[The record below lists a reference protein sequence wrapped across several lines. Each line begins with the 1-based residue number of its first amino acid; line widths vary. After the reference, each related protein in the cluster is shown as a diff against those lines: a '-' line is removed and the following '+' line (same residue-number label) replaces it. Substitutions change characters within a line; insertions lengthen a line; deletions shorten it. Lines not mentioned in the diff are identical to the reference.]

1 MMFDKH
7 VRKVCFTRRQMLQSS
22 GAIAGALALG
32 SVLRGAPAAAAA
44 TFYKGAD
51 VGWLPQMEASGYKFY
66 TDQGVEA
73 DCLVILKSFGIN
85 AIRLRTWVNPST
97 DPVNGH
103 CSQSETIAMAVRCKN
118 AGLPVLVDFH
128 FGDTWN
134 DVGHQNP
141 PAAWAS
147 YDYSQM
153 QNAVYNYVYKFMEA
167 MKYDGVT
174 PGWVQAGNEIN
185 SGLLHP
191 IGTVSSGAQ
200 MTGLINAAHDM
211 VKEVFPSTPVIVH
224 LAQPQNGSSITTML
238 NAFTSNGGK
247 WDILGFSSYGA
258 ASLATSLATDMI
270 NFGEQYGKPVMQAE
284 VGGASNNPSGTATAV
299 TDYIQTLR
307 NHGALGCFYWE
318 PEVYSPFDTYGS
330 GAWNTNGEPIAQ
342 IMNGI
347 LDA

>member
-7 VRKVCFTRRQMLQSS
+7 SRKVYITRRQMLKSS
-22 GAIAGALALG
+22 GAVAGALALG
-32 SVLRGAPAAAAA
+32 SVLRSAPAAAAS

-51 VGWLPQMEASGYKFY
+51 VGWLPQMEANGYKFY
-66 TDQGVEA
+66 TDQGVKE
-73 DCLVILKSFGIN
+73 DCLVILKSFGVN

-103 CSQSETIAMAVRCKN
+103 CSQAETIAMAVRCKN
-118 AGLPVLVDFH
+118 AGLPVIVNFH

-141 PAAWAS
+141 PAAWAG

-153 QNAVYNYVYKFMEA
+153 QNAVYNYVYKFLEA
-167 MKYDGVT
+167 MKFDGVT
-174 PGWVQAGNEIN
+174 PGWVQVGNEIN

-191 IGTVSSGAQ
+191 IGSVSNGAQ

-211 VKEVFPSTPVIVH
+211 VKEVFPGTPVIVH

-238 NAFTSNGGK
+238 NAFTSNGGQ

-258 ASLATSLATDMI
+258 ASLATSLATDR
-270 NFGEQYGKPVMQAE
+270 KSV
-284 VGGASNNPSGTATAV
+284 V
-299 TDYIQTLR
+299 
-307 NHGALGCFYWE
+307 
-318 PEVYSPFDTYGS
+318 
-330 GAWNTNGEPIAQ
+330 
-342 IMNGI
+342 
-347 LDA
+347 